1 MEYSYMGIFSTI
13 FNWILEKILSPVFQF
28 ISKLLSSALSWIFN
42 TVLAPVLKE
51 VFWPLLKELVNLIME
66 ILAGIIYG
74 LYAEILTIVD
84 NMSSIFNY
92 MIGLENVTYKKES
105 MPILEAIF
113 KMDGLRTAFLMVSV
127 IGLGIAMITAIYA
140 TMQSTLDLDFE
151 NKRPVSKV
159 MGSFFRCFLQLL
171 TVEFFVIFLV
181 YFSGLLLKAVDQA
194 LNMIHGGGSTTLA
207 RMVFTIS
214 SMNACKSDKA
224 LNLNGKNA
232 ALVGIDDPVRRL
244 FYNTNLKDLKT
255 YSYAEINDVEKFF
268 DLSKF
273 DYVIGFVLAIFLI
286 VVMACCLVIFV
297 QRLFDM
303 LMLYLVSPFF
313 IGMMPMDD
321 GEKFG
326 KWRELFIGKCFSGF
340 GMVISMKLYLM
351 LCPTILGSS
360 VVFSASSKELDYMT
374 KMVFVLGGAWAV
386 VKSGPLLTSLLSG
399 ESASNENSAVTA
411 TTLAA
416 AGIGKGAGGLALAGA
431 GMAIESLRKH
441 ENNSKQKFENSKY
454 TGASD
459 SSGNSGQAFTGGS
472 GRENVSFTG
481 SGSLQGSSLSTPTS
495 GNTSSEGA
503 ETTNQERENASFTGS
518 GNLQGSLL
526 STPTSENTSG
536 DAETT
541 NQGQGITANPSPSYT
556 SKAISSSF
564 GIKKYRRADGSIVH
578 GFRPGKGKLFHI
590 GKDEKGNTNFK
601 VLGLGVR
608 WSNGKINKISLPC
621 MRWKRSA
628 DGNIHIDKMKFPL
641 GLGTLKRDDNSQSLK
656 FRDFDL
662 IGLKGAHTSS
672 GDYQVKRLGIFGYKA
687 EADQQGNYHMTNLFG
702 DAITRQKDAN
712 GEYHITGIK
721 GLMKK
726 EKQEDGNYHLASVLF
741 GLYQQSHMKDT
752 DGKMHIAGVRIF
764 GCNLM
769 VRDDAIERNQ
779 NKK

>member
-1 MEYSYMGIFSTI
+1 
-13 FNWILEKILSPVFQF
+13 
-28 ISKLLSSALSWIFN
+28 
-42 TVLAPVLKE
+42 
-51 VFWPLLKELVNLIME
+51 ME

-441 ENNSKQKFENSKY
+441 ENNRKQKFENSKY

-556 SKAISSSF
+556 PKAISSSF

-662 IGLKGAHTSS
+662 IGLKAMSLS
-672 GDYQVKRLGIFGYKA
+672 
-687 EADQQGNYHMTNLFG
+687 
-702 DAITRQKDAN
+702 
-712 GEYHITGIK
+712 
-721 GLMKK
+721 
-726 EKQEDGNYHLASVLF
+726 
-741 GLYQQSHMKDT
+741 
-752 DGKMHIAGVRIF
+752 
-764 GCNLM
+764 
-769 VRDDAIERNQ
+769 
-779 NKK
+779 

>member
-1 MEYSYMGIFSTI
+1 
-13 FNWILEKILSPVFQF
+13 
-28 ISKLLSSALSWIFN
+28 
-42 TVLAPVLKE
+42 
-51 VFWPLLKELVNLIME
+51 
-66 ILAGIIYG
+66 
-74 LYAEILTIVD
+74 
-84 NMSSIFNY
+84 
-92 MIGLENVTYKKES
+92 
-105 MPILEAIF
+105 
-113 KMDGLRTAFLMVSV
+113 
-127 IGLGIAMITAIYA
+127 
-140 TMQSTLDLDFE
+140 
-151 NKRPVSKV
+151 
-159 MGSFFRCFLQLL
+159 
-171 TVEFFVIFLV
+171 
-181 YFSGLLLKAVDQA
+181 
-194 LNMIHGGGSTTLA
+194 
-207 RMVFTIS
+207 
-214 SMNACKSDKA
+214 
-224 LNLNGKNA
+224 
-232 ALVGIDDPVRRL
+232 
-244 FYNTNLKDLKT
+244 
-255 YSYAEINDVEKFF
+255 
-268 DLSKF
+268 
-273 DYVIGFVLAIFLI
+273 
-286 VVMACCLVIFV
+286 
-297 QRLFDM
+297 
-303 LMLYLVSPFF
+303 
-313 IGMMPMDD
+313 
-321 GEKFG
+321 
-326 KWRELFIGKCFSGF
+326 
-340 GMVISMKLYLM
+340 MVISMKLYLM

-556 SKAISSSF
+556 PKAISSSF

-672 GDYQVKRLGIFGYKA
+672 GDY
-687 EADQQGNYHMTNLFG
+687 
-702 DAITRQKDAN
+702 
-712 GEYHITGIK
+712 HITGIK

>member
-441 ENNSKQKFENSKY
+441 ENNRKQKFENSKY

-556 SKAISSSF
+556 PKAISSSF

-662 IGLKGAHTSS
+662 IGLKAMSLS
-672 GDYQVKRLGIFGYKA
+672 
-687 EADQQGNYHMTNLFG
+687 
-702 DAITRQKDAN
+702 
-712 GEYHITGIK
+712 
-721 GLMKK
+721 
-726 EKQEDGNYHLASVLF
+726 
-741 GLYQQSHMKDT
+741 
-752 DGKMHIAGVRIF
+752 
-764 GCNLM
+764 
-769 VRDDAIERNQ
+769 
-779 NKK
+779 

>member
-13 FNWILEKILSPVFQF
+13 FNWVLEKILSPVFQF

-42 TVLAPVLKE
+42 KVLAPILKD
-51 VFWPLLKELVNLIME
+51 VFWPLLEELVDLILK

-74 LYAEILTIVD
+74 IYAEILTIVD

-140 TMQSTLDLDFE
+140 TMQSTLDLDFD

-286 VVMACCLVIFV
+286 IVMACCLVIFV

-303 LMLYLVSPFF
+303 LMLYLVSPLF

-326 KWRELFIGKCFSGF
+326 KWRQLFIGKCFSGF
-340 GMVISMKLYLM
+340 GMVVSMKLYLM

-360 VVFSASSKELDYMT
+360 VVFSESSKELDYMT

-399 ESASNENSAVTA
+399 ESASNENSVVTA

-431 GMAIESLRKH
+431 GMAIGNLRKH
-441 ENNSKQKFENSKY
+441 ADNSKQKFENSKY
-454 TGASD
+454 TGSSD
-459 SSGNSGQAFTGGS
+459 SSGNSGQAFMGGS
-472 GRENVSFTG
+472 GRENVSFIG

-495 GNTSSEGA
+495 ENTSEGV
-503 ETTNQERENASFTGS
+503 ETTNQE
-518 GNLQGSLL
+518 
-526 STPTSENTSG
+526 
-536 DAETT
+536 
-541 NQGQGITANPSPSYT
+541 QGITANPSPSYT
-556 SKAISSSF
+556 PKIISSSF

-578 GFRPGKGKLFHI
+578 GFRPGKGKLLHI

-601 VLGLGVR
+601 ILGLGIR

-621 MRWKRSA
+621 MRWKHFA
-628 DGNIHIDKMKFPL
+628 DGKTHIDKVKIPL

-662 IGLKGAHTSS
+662 IGLKGAYTPN

-687 EADQQGNYHMTNLFG
+687 EADQQGKYHMTNLFG
-702 DAITRQKDAN
+702 NTITRQKNAN
-712 GEYHITGIK
+712 GEYHLTNIK

-726 EKQEDGNYHLASVLF
+726 EKQEDGNYHLTSILS

-752 DGKMHIAGVRIF
+752 DGKVHTAGVRIF